1 MKTKLSLHSLPSSAD
16 ITRVVLP
23 NGITILARANL
34 NSPSVTMSGYL
45 QVGALFDPVD
55 KLGLSDF
62 TSLAL
67 MRGTQNRSFQKLFD
81 DLETAGASFG
91 YSGGTHTTGFGGKAL
106 IEDLP
111 LLLDILAETIRL
123 PTFPSNQVERLRAQ
137 LLTHLAIQSQNTGEM
152 ASLLFDQI
160 AYKDHPYCLPEE
172 GTFETIQAITRED
185 LADFHQKYYGPSGM
199 LIAIVGALQPQHAV
213 DMVADYLG
221 TWQNPAQA
229 PVPELPPV
237 PTLDKLV
244 RKHYS
249 LEGKSQSDIVLGAP
263 GPIRR
268 DPDFIAAAL
277 GNSILG
283 QFGMYGRIGEV
294 VRERYGLAYYAYS
307 SISGGI
313 GPGPWYAAAGTD
325 PGNVDRTIELII
337 NEIHRFTQEIVS
349 AEELADN
356 QANFI
361 GRLPLSLESNGGVA
375 AAMLNL
381 ERYQLDLDY
390 YLRYADLVQA
400 VTPAKILEVAQRFL
414 QPHQLAIATA
424 GPNYSKRKHRRSIL
438 SEEQ

>member
-1 MKTKLSLHSLPSSAD
+1 MKTNLSPHSLPSSAD
-16 ITRVVLP
+16 ITRVELS
-23 NGITILARANL
+23 NGITILARANF
-34 NSPSVTMSGYL
+34 NSLSVAMSGYL

-67 MRGTQNRSFQKLFD
+67 MRGTHKRSFQNLFD

-106 IEDLP
+106 IEDLS
-111 LLLDILAETIRL
+111 LLLDILAETVQF

-160 AYKDHPYCLPEE
+160 TYQGHPYGLPEE
-172 GTFETIQAITRED
+172 GTLETVQSISRDD
-185 LADFHQKYYGPSGM
+185 LADFHQKYYGPKGM
-199 LIAIVGALQPQHAV
+199 LIAIVGAIEPQHAV
-213 DMVADYLG
+213 DTVANYLG
-221 TWQNPAQA
+221 NWQNPSQT

-237 PTLDKLV
+237 PILGKTIH
-244 RKHYS
+244 KHYD

-263 GPIRR
+263 GPRR
-268 DPDFIAAAL
+268 CDPDFIVAAL

-307 SISGGI
+307 SLSGGI

-325 PGNVDRTIELII
+325 PGDVERTIELII
-337 NEIHRFTQEIVS
+337 NEISRFTQELVS

-356 QANFI
+356 QSNFV
-361 GRLPLSLESNGGVA
+361 GRLPLSLESNSGVA
-375 AAMLNL
+375 AAILNL

-390 YLRYADLVQA
+390 YLQYPDLVQA
-400 VTPAKILEVAQRFL
+400 VTPIKILEVAQRFL
-414 QPHQLAIATA
+414 DPQRLAIAIA
-424 GPNYSKRKHRRSIL
+424 GPNQSNRR
-438 SEEQ
+438 